1 MQAVLLYEKLPP
13 SISYRSKQPASIGD
27 RATDQSLANC
37 VRDRFRSEADK
48 PRPRHGGML
57 LLSV

>member
-1 MQAVLLYEKLPP
+1 MEAVLLYEKPLPAYH
-13 SISYRSKQPASIGD
+13 IGRKQPASIGD

-48 PRPRHGGML
+48 PRRRHGGML